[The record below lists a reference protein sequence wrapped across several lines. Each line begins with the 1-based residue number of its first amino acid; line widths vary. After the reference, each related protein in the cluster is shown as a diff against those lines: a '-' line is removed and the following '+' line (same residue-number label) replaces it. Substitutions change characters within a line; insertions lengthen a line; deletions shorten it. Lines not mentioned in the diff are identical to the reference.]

1 MKICPGGIQCA
12 LITCLNTYKRMRI
25 MIVSFLCSDSKF
37 RKSDAFI
44 GFQKD
49 TPASVIFQATNEL
62 RSVGCNADLAQ
73 FILEWKQLYSLESM
87 EDEGSELQ
95 WEKAVS

>member
-1 MKICPGGIQCA
+1 
-12 LITCLNTYKRMRI
+12 

-37 RKSDAFI
+37 RISDAFI

-73 FILEWKQLYSLESM
+73 FIPEWRQLYSLESM